1 MIYFRGQKVG
11 MLMIKDFNGKELGR
25 GLIFVICYL
34 FVLPLAISYF
44 AALVGWDLS
53 NDRNY
58 IIANLILYVISL
70 AFLVFY
76 YRKSLKEEGQ
86 KYLKNFK
93 TFFFTALKAWGKALL
108 FMFVTNLLIISLLGN
123 IAANESANRNLIGM
137 FPLFSILAMVF
148 LGPFIEELLFRKNF
162 RNVFSSKQAYCLL
175 SGFLFGFAHVVASLD
190 FTTLDAFIG
199 CLPQLLFIIPYGG
212 MGYFFAQAYYD
223 TDSIFTSTTT
233 HMLHNALAVLVSMF
247 GV

>member
-1 MIYFRGQKVG
+1 MVYFRGQKVG
-11 MLMIKDFNGKELGR
+11 ILMIKDFNGKEFIR
-25 GLIFVICYL
+25 GLIFVICYI
-34 FVLPLAISYF
+34 FILPLAISYF

-53 NDRNY
+53 NERNY
-58 IIANLILYVISL
+58 ILANLILYVISF

-76 YRKSLKEEGQ
+76 YRKSLKEEEQ
-86 KYLKNFK
+86 KYIKNFK
-93 TFFFTALKAWGKALL
+93 SFFFTALKSWGKALV

-123 IAANESANRNLIGM
+123 IAANESANRNIIGM
-137 FPLFSILAMVF
+137 FPLFSIFAMVF
-148 LGPFIEELLFRKNF
+148 LGPFIEELLFRKGF
-162 RNVFSSKQAYCLL
+162 RHVFTSKRAHCLL
-175 SGFLFGFAHVVASLD
+175 SSFLFGFAHIMASLD
-190 FTTLDAFIG
+190 FTTLDAFIS

-233 HMLHNALAVLVSMF
+233 HMLHNALAVLVSML

>member
-11 MLMIKDFNGKELGR
+11 MLMRKEFNGKEFIR
-25 GLIFVICYL
+25 GIIFVVCYI
-34 FVLPLAISYF
+34 FILPLAISYF
-44 AALVGWDLS
+44 AALVGWNLS

-58 IIANLILYVISL
+58 ILANLILYVISFT
-70 AFLVFY
+70 FLVFY
-76 YRKSLKEEGQ
+76 YRKSLIEEGQ

-93 TFFFTALKAWGKALL
+93 SFFFTALRSWGKALI

-123 IAANESANRNLIGM
+123 IAANESTNRNIIEL
-137 FPLFSILAMVF
+137 FPLFSILAMVV
-148 LGPFIEELLFRKNF
+148 LGPFIEELLFRKGF
-162 RNVFSSKQAYCLL
+162 RHVFDSKRAYCLL
-175 SGFLFGFAHVVASLD
+175 SGFLFGFAHIIASLD

-233 HMLHNALAVLVSMF
+233 HMLHNALAVFVSML